1 MGAILDFGYVVPN
14 PLDATILPSLVGRRA
29 TSPYAPAYYLPPQQA
44 ADEAPEITSK
54 LHQLVNWTK
63 WSHRVLAQ
71 VIGSTQSDNLA
82 SDDWQR
88 RSAVAQYCSTATP

>member
-54 LHQLVNWTK
+54 LPSVGQLDEMVTPGAGPGD
-63 WSHRVLAQ
+63 RLD
-71 VIGSTQSDNLA
+71 TSDNLA